1 MLEKAGEDVQTKA
14 LEVKVY
20 IFNAGHPALT
30 HQRLDGS
37 LHGKVSL
44 EQRPGGCGGSEEG
57 NTSLEEI
64 EGKGQSGSVDHA
76 GVKPQF
82 TQLNDQSAVW
92 HGGQFSH
99 LHSHLIRKALYL
111 KTFS

>member
-44 EQRPGGCGGSEEG
+44 
-57 NTSLEEI
+57 
-64 EGKGQSGSVDHA
+64 
-76 GVKPQF
+76 
-82 TQLNDQSAVW
+82 
-92 HGGQFSH
+92 
-99 LHSHLIRKALYL
+99 
-111 KTFS
+111 